1 MKKIY
6 VLIPVLFI
14 AFTLEQKIN
23 AQSSQPNIVFIMVDD
38 LGYGDVGCYG
48 SEYNLTPYIDSL
60 ATGGLRL
67 TDYHSNGATC
77 SPTRVALLT
86 GQYQYRYGKRF
97 EIPLNASNKD
107 PDNGLSPEAYTIAE
121 ALRDNGYAT
130 GMYGKWHLGYKF
142 PFLPSEQGFG
152 DFVGLRSGD
161 GDHFTHINRWGVKD
175 WWHNDTLKMEKG
187 YSVDLITDHSIDFI
201 KKNKENPFFLYVSH
215 LAIHFPWQAPN
226 DPAQRIE
233 GTDYTNDKWGFIPDR
248 KNVRP
253 HVKGMIEAVDASV
266 GKIIKTLKELNL
278 EKNTLVILTSDN
290 GGYIEYESG
299 GFENISSNGPLRGQ
313 KGNVYEGGHRVPF
326 IAYWPGKIKGGEV
339 SNETVMTMDM
349 YPSFL
354 KLAKINSVDSKALD
368 GKNVLPILLEN
379 KEMPQRTVYWKT
391 TNNRAIRHGN
401 WKLVMPAQ
409 QEVELYNLSNDIG
422 EREDVSSKNLS
433 IVKKMKRLYSK
444 WEKDVTK
451 NYCKYERPN

>member
-1 MKKIY
+1 
-6 VLIPVLFI
+6 
-14 AFTLEQKIN
+14 
-23 AQSSQPNIVFIMVDD
+23 
-38 LGYGDVGCYG
+38 
-48 SEYNLTPYIDSL
+48 
-60 ATGGLRL
+60 
-67 TDYHSNGATC
+67 
-77 SPTRVALLT
+77 
-86 GQYQYRYGKRF
+86 
-97 EIPLNASNKD
+97 
-107 PDNGLSPEAYTIAE
+107 
-121 ALRDNGYAT
+121 
-130 GMYGKWHLGYKF
+130 
-142 PFLPSEQGFG
+142 
-152 DFVGLRSGD
+152 
-161 GDHFTHINRWGVKD
+161 
-175 WWHNDTLKMEKG
+175 
-187 YSVDLITDHSIDFI
+187 
-201 KKNKENPFFLYVSH
+201 
-215 LAIHFPWQAPN
+215 
-226 DPAQRIE
+226 
-233 GTDYTNDKWGFIPDR
+233 
-248 KNVRP
+248 
-253 HVKGMIEAVDASV
+253 
-266 GKIIKTLKELNL
+266 L